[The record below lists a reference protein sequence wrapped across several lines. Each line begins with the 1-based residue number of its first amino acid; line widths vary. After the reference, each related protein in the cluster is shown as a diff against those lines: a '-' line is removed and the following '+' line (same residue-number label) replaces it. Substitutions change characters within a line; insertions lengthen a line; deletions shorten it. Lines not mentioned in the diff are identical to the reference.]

1 MISEVNISRVFTSFR
16 SALISRPMPGARW
29 YLAIR
34 SMASD
39 IRPTKPSDGLR
50 AASPHTS
57 ALRTAFPISLMHFRN
72 FQVSHF
78 HGIMEQIEMQR

>member
-1 MISEVNISRVFTSFR
+1 MISEANISRVFTSFR

-50 AASPHTS
+50 AASRPRIGVADS
-57 ALRTAFPISLMHFRN
+57 ISDIPDALSQFSSVALSRHYGAN
-72 FQVSHF
+72 
-78 HGIMEQIEMQR
+78 